1 MKFDI
6 NNILGVHKL
15 TGVSY
20 SSSEEGY
27 VFEIDGKLYLIY
39 EDYPDEYRSEC
50 AIMQVETDEFEKI
63 TRFPPQEVNICI
75 GDYYDGEYMS
85 GICFESLD
93 ILNKE
98 DNSLILRGWTEDWQ
112 DYYPSAQF
120 SYYPENLSINK

>member
-20 SSSEEGY
+20 SPSEEGY

-50 AIMQVETDEFEKI
+50 AIMQVEDDFEKI
-63 TRFPPQEVNICI
+63 IRFPPQEVNIWI
-75 GDYYDGEYMS
+75 GDYCDNEYMS
-85 GICFESLD
+85 GIGIESLD
-93 ILNKE
+93 IFNKD
-98 DNSLILRGWTEDWQ
+98 DNSLILGGRTEDWKG
-112 DYYPSAQF
+112 YYPYVQF
-120 SYYPENLSINK
+120 SYYPENLPINK

>member
-20 SSSEEGY
+20 SPSGEGY
-27 VFEIDGKLYLIY
+27 VLEIDGKLYLIY

-50 AIMQVETDEFEKI
+50 AIMQVEDDFEKI
-63 TRFPPQEVNICI
+63 TRFPPQEVNIWI
-75 GDYYDGEYMS
+75 GDYYDSEYMS
-85 GICFESLD
+85 GIGIESLD

-98 DNSLILRGWTEDWQ
+98 DNSLIFKGWTEAWK
-112 DYYPSAQF
+112 DYYPYAQF
-120 SYYPENLSINK
+120 SYYPENLPINK

>member
-6 NNILGVHKL
+6 NDILGVHKL

-50 AIMQVETDEFEKI
+50 AIMQVEDDFEKI
-63 TRFPPQEVNICI
+63 IRFPPQEVNIWI
-75 GDYYDGEYMS
+75 GDYYDSEYMS
-85 GICFESLD
+85 GIGIESLD
-93 ILNKE
+93 IFNKD
-98 DNSLILRGWTEDWQ
+98 DNSLILGGRTEAWQ
-112 DYYPSAQF
+112 DYYPYAQF
-120 SYYPENLSINK
+120 SYYPENLPINK

>member
-20 SSSEEGY
+20 SPSEEGY
-27 VFEIDGKLYLIY
+27 ILEIDDKLYLIY

-50 AIMQVETDEFEKI
+50 TIMQVGDDFEKI
-63 TRFPPQEVNICI
+63 TRFPPQEVNILI
-75 GDYYDGEYMS
+75 GDYHNWKYVS
-85 GICFESLD
+85 GIGLESLD

-98 DNSLILRGWTEDWQ
+98 DNSLIFRGWTEYWE